1 MMDIVEELR
10 RDRESGAKRLVCEYK
25 AGLMSIAR
33 RFFANESDA
42 EELVNATFAKA
53 VDNIDGYLEKSAF
66 FAWLCQ
72 ILNNEFRNSVKRKS
86 NRNEICPGDVPELE
100 DESARDEIYENLD
113 ATLLRTAIAELNP
126 EQREVIVL
134 RYFEDLPIEKIAKFL
149 TLPAGTVRSR
159 LFYARKALAARLGA
173 GVKEAVKK
181 PGVKA
186 VLVALALCGLT
197 ALGAAV
203 WNLGGREA
211 AETVWTSGTGGT
223 SEGTGATGATGGT
236 GATGATGEG
245 TGATGATGTTSAS
258 PASPASPA
266 RPAGPFVPFVPS
278 VPDLS
283 TPSAQENQNMNATT
297 LRTFAASA
305 ALAAATGAAN
315 TLTWT
320 GGSSGLLS
328 SSANWDTGTSPQSG
342 DTCVFPA
349 AVILEHEDFDLG
361 TAGLIFVNDE
371 VIENHVSFS
380 GNGGIVK
387 NGNGDFVIFEDT
399 QGTFTGDA
407 VFNGGQ
413 LVLTASKNRQPVSFG
428 AGKMVF
434 TEAETSK
441 PFLYENTFGL
451 TFPNAIELRGHS
463 SGNALQ
469 MTQAITLSGDI
480 ASAHDFTIN
489 IGYQA
494 LAVSGNVHAP
504 GKTLTASYTGTGGN
518 AANSPTTYSGMIDAS
533 FVKTGNGNASRANIY
548 LSGRSEFLSNSLTV
562 LAGTNVITSS
572 GYWGGTNVVVNG
584 NSAVL
589 RLEGAQN
596 LSQLANVE
604 LVNGGKLDLSSGCA
618 VRVMGL
624 FVGDSW
630 QEDGTYTAMDFPGA
644 IYGTGSITVSSI
656 AADAIWCGG
665 AAGLWSVG
673 DNWSD
678 GAVSDSGAIVLFTN
692 AVELA
697 QESVDFGKNGVTI
710 FSDFDITSHIWFTG
724 TGWFVKK
731 GSGRFILRGDAGGD
745 FAGGA
750 VFEDGVLSL
759 NNRNYSGNDRNG
771 YRFFGSGEVALVSSG
786 SCRPYIDFDE
796 WDSGLTNKISILG
809 ANIGGN
815 RQGALYAHQPVNTLG
830 PIVAD
835 NDFKVFESYYTLNL
849 FAIDAPGHTVFV
861 DSYKAAT
868 VASVEIVLNGTIN
881 ANVTKSARPEPLTLN
896 GSSPSPDNVLTLFGG
911 TNTLT
916 STAYWG
922 GNVVVSGIHTQLA
935 LCDDGNLSKDATLS
949 ISTDGGATIDI
960 ASGVKVKT
968 GEFWVNGSK
977 KDPGI
982 YTAANLPGVVTG
994 AGRLVVGTA
1003 GTMIV
1008 FK

>member
-1 MMDIVEELR
+1 
-10 RDRESGAKRLVCEYK
+10 
-25 AGLMSIAR
+25 
-33 RFFANESDA
+33 
-42 EELVNATFAKA
+42 
-53 VDNIDGYLEKSAF
+53 
-66 FAWLCQ
+66 
-72 ILNNEFRNSVKRKS
+72 
-86 NRNEICPGDVPELE
+86 
-100 DESARDEIYENLD
+100 
-113 ATLLRTAIAELNP
+113 
-126 EQREVIVL
+126 
-134 RYFEDLPIEKIAKFL
+134 
-149 TLPAGTVRSR
+149 
-159 LFYARKALAARLGA
+159 
-173 GVKEAVKK
+173 
-181 PGVKA
+181 
-186 VLVALALCGLT
+186 
-197 ALGAAV
+197 
-203 WNLGGREA
+203 
-211 AETVWTSGTGGT
+211 
-223 SEGTGATGATGGT
+223 
-236 GATGATGEG
+236 
-245 TGATGATGTTSAS
+245 
-258 PASPASPA
+258 
-266 RPAGPFVPFVPS
+266 
-278 VPDLS
+278 
-283 TPSAQENQNMNATT
+283 MNTTT
-297 LRTFAASA
+297 LRTLTASA
-305 ALAAATGAAN
+305 AFAAATGAAN

-380 GNGGIVK
+380 GDGGIVK
-387 NGNGDFVIFEDT
+387 SGSGDFVIYEDT
-399 QGTFTGDA
+399 QGTFSGDV
-407 VFNGGQ
+407 VFNAGR
-413 LVLTASKNRQPVSFG
+413 LVLSASGSNKRVSFG
-428 AGKMVF
+428 TGKMVF
-434 TEAETSK
+434 AQTETAEAYI
-441 PFLYENTFGL
+441 YENTYGIVFA
-451 TFPNAIELRGHS
+451 NEIDLRGHS
-463 SGNALQ
+463 SG
-469 MTQAITLSGDI
+469 TAIQLAQTATLTGNIS
-480 ASAHDFTIN
+480 SRHDFTIN
-489 IGYQA
+489 IGYRA
-494 LAVSGNVHAP
+494 LNISGNISAP
-504 GKTLTASYTGTGGN
+504 GRTLTASYTGNGSN
-518 AANSPTTYSGMIDAS
+518 AASSPTTYSGVLDAS

-678 GAVSDSGAIVLFTN
+678 GAVPDSGAIVLFTN

-697 QESVDFGKNGVTI
+697 QETVDFGKNGVTI

-724 TGWFVKK
+724 TGRFVKK

-750 VFEDGVLSL
+750 VFEDGILSL

-935 LCDDGNLSKDATLS
+935 LRDDGNLSKDATLS

-1008 FK
+1008 FR

>member
-1 MMDIVEELR
+1 M
-10 RDRESGAKRLVCEYK
+10 
-25 AGLMSIAR
+25 
-33 RFFANESDA
+33 
-42 EELVNATFAKA
+42 
-53 VDNIDGYLEKSAF
+53 
-66 FAWLCQ
+66 
-72 ILNNEFRNSVKRKS
+72 
-86 NRNEICPGDVPELE
+86 
-100 DESARDEIYENLD
+100 
-113 ATLLRTAIAELNP
+113 
-126 EQREVIVL
+126 
-134 RYFEDLPIEKIAKFL
+134 
-149 TLPAGTVRSR
+149 
-159 LFYARKALAARLGA
+159 
-173 GVKEAVKK
+173 
-181 PGVKA
+181 
-186 VLVALALCGLT
+186 
-197 ALGAAV
+197 
-203 WNLGGREA
+203 
-211 AETVWTSGTGGT
+211 
-223 SEGTGATGATGGT
+223 
-236 GATGATGEG
+236 
-245 TGATGATGTTSAS
+245 
-258 PASPASPA
+258 
-266 RPAGPFVPFVPS
+266 
-278 VPDLS
+278 
-283 TPSAQENQNMNATT
+283 
-297 LRTFAASA
+297 
-305 ALAAATGAAN
+305 
-315 TLTWT
+315 
-320 GGSSGLLS
+320 
-328 SSANWDTGTSPQSG
+328 
-342 DTCVFPA
+342 
-349 AVILEHEDFDLG
+349 
-361 TAGLIFVNDE
+361 
-371 VIENHVSFS
+371 
-380 GNGGIVK
+380 
-387 NGNGDFVIFEDT
+387 
-399 QGTFTGDA
+399 
-407 VFNGGQ
+407 
-413 LVLTASKNRQPVSFG
+413 
-428 AGKMVF
+428 
-434 TEAETSK
+434 
-441 PFLYENTFGL
+441 
-451 TFPNAIELRGHS
+451 
-463 SGNALQ
+463 
-469 MTQAITLSGDI
+469 
-480 ASAHDFTIN
+480 
-489 IGYQA
+489 
-494 LAVSGNVHAP
+494 
-504 GKTLTASYTGTGGN
+504 
-518 AANSPTTYSGMIDAS
+518 
-533 FVKTGNGNASRANIY
+533 
-548 LSGRSEFLSNSLTV
+548 
-562 LAGTNVITSS
+562 
-572 GYWGGTNVVVNG
+572 NG

-678 GAVSDSGAIVLFTN
+678 GAVPDSGAIVLFTN

-697 QESVDFGKNGVTI
+697 QETVDFGKNGVTI

-724 TGWFVKK
+724 TGRFVKK

-815 RQGALYAHQPVNTLG
+815 SQGALYAHQPVNTLG

-835 NDFKVFESYYTLNL
+835 NDFKVFETYYTLNL
-849 FAIDAPGHTVFV
+849 FDIDAPGHTVFV

-896 GSSPSPDNVLTLFGG
+896 GSSPSADNVLTLFGG

-935 LCDDGNLSKDATLS
+935 LRDDGNLSKDATLS

-1008 FK
+1008 FR